1 MIRSII
7 IILFFFLGNYGLA
20 QNSPKLSLEMEVNN
34 DTILNEAD
42 QDISKFKI
50 TSDIPITENIELI
63 LGITSFSNSITN
75 SDFDLQS
82 TVTIASGSTESNL
95 IEVFASDDLF
105 YEDIEVFYIVIS
117 SIISGSAEIEE
128 DSIGFSIIDNE
139 PPKVTLS
146 SGNSSIDENGGQ
158 TSVTL
163 ELSRV
168 YDQDVVVVDYTG
180 TNSTAT
186 DDDFVSDVPDGIITF
201 GPNETQ
207 KL

>member
-1 MIRSII
+1 MK
-7 IILFFFLGNYGLA
+7 ILRFF
-20 QNSPKLSLEMEVNN
+20 
-34 DTILNEAD
+34 IL
-42 QDISKFKI
+42 K
-50 TSDIPITENIELI
+50 
-63 LGITSFSNSITN
+63 
-75 SDFDLQS
+75 
-82 TVTIASGSTESNL
+82 
-95 IEVFASDDLF
+95 
-105 YEDIEVFYIVIS
+105 IS

-146 SGNSSIDENGGQ
+146 SGISSIDENGGQ

-168 YDQDVVVVDYTG
+168 YDQDVVVALDYTG

-201 GPNETQ
+201 SPNETQ